1 MYQGV
6 EETFVSKMWLSMFC
20 NVHPPLL
27 IAYNELLLPHKLRL
41 VKKCLTNN
49 HQHTNCFFELNV
61 AKFPLVEV
69 VITYTFT
76 TKLKIWNHCAP
87 KLKFNRK
94 MELG

>member
-41 VKKCLTNN
+41 VKECLTNN
-49 HQHTNCFFELNV
+49 HQHTNCSFELNI
-61 AKFPLVEV
+61 AKFPLVWMWLLH
-69 VITYTFT
+69 IH
-76 TKLKIWNHCAP
+76 LQQS
-87 KLKFNRK
+87 
-94 MELG
+94 